1 MDAKCYRPLPIQKS
15 LSPWICIRKQGDWID
30 PGQFTE
36 KRFKSVKQNYNYL
49 QMEFCVYS
57 TCKEFT
63 DKLFGLIKE
72 FSMVD

>member
-1 MDAKCYRPLPIQKS
+1 MQTIYTSVHLFS
-15 LSPWICIRKQGDWID
+15 GD